1 MNKNISRVRNFSIKE
16 KLSQI
21 SASKRYKKTTSAI
34 QKRPFTSFFITL
46 GLFLL
51 ILILGSVINGLSQK
65 DIKAP
70 TIVKSVATYGIG
82 KTPTVTLSAQVESK
96 GVIKIVA
103 QSGGI
108 VQAVNV
114 VDGQNVRQGQT
125 LVSLSSNYQGG
136 SAPALQAQ
144 LAGAQLRNIKETY
157 DTQKDLINKQRSI
170 ATASAENTN
179 QLRDIS
185 SKSIGETKDL
195 LSLNESLLS
204 SLNDQITQL
213 EQSDP
218 TNTNL
223 PTLRSQKAQLQS
235 GVNQLR
241 SGVRNLEY
249 STNTDNPPTTLSNLS
264 KDITLKQLD
273 LQEKAL
279 NLNKEVSKIQYN
291 LALIQEGNMRP
302 AAPFAG
308 VVERVY
314 VQVGQD
320 VSAGDVIATLS
331 NTTVNAT
338 AVLRA
343 PREIAQ
349 SISRIEASIFQING
363 KKIAV
368 TPSYVSSVATD
379 GQLYSIIYSLPEE
392 IAKTIT
398 DQQYLQVEV
407 PVGYASTN
415 SVVPFVPIDTV
426 YESQNEATV
435 YVVEKGK
442 AVARKVTV
450 GQLYGQYVEVTAGL
464 KNGDQV
470 IVDRNVVAGDRVEV
484 KN

>member
-1 MNKNISRVRNFSIKE
+1 MNLNLSRLRKFSAKE
-16 KLSQI
+16 RLAKVTS
-21 SASKRYKKTTSAI
+21 SKRYRKTTTFI
-34 QKRPFTSFFITL
+34 QRKPFTSFFLTL

-51 ILILGSVINGLSQK
+51 ILISGSVMASLSQK
-65 DIKAP
+65 E
-70 TIVKSVATYGIG
+70 VKPDPQVKEVGVYAIG

-96 GVIKIVA
+96 GVVKIVA

-114 VDGQNVRQGQT
+114 TDGQAVRQGQT

-157 DTQKDLINKQRSI
+157 DTQKSLIDNQRSV

-179 QLRDIS
+179 QLREIS
-185 SKSIGETKDL
+185 NKSLNDTRDL
-195 LSLNESLLS
+195 LSLNESLLT
-204 SLNDQITQL
+204 SLDDQIKQL
-213 EQSDP
+213 ELNDP
-218 TNTNL
+218 TNTSL
-223 PTLRSQKAQLQS
+223 PTLRSQKAQLLS
-235 GVNQLR
+235 GVTQLR
-241 SGVRNLEY
+241 SSARSLEY
-249 STNTDNPPTTLSNLS
+249 QNNTNNPPTTLSNLQ
-264 KDITLKQLD
+264 KEMTIKQLD

-291 LALIQEGNMRP
+291 LALVQEGNMRP
-302 AAPFAG
+302 SAPFAG

-338 AVLRA
+338 AILRA

-349 SISRIEASIFQING
+349 SISRIEASIFRING
-363 KKIAV
+363 KSIAA
-368 TPSYVSSVATD
+368 TPTYVSSVATD

-398 DQQYLQVEV
+398 DQQYLPVEV
-407 PVGYASTN
+407 PVGYANTN
-415 SVVPFVPIDTV
+415 SVIPFVPIDTV

-435 YVVEKGK
+435 YVVENKK
-442 AVARKVTV
+442 AIARKVTV
-450 GQLYGQYVEVTAGL
+450 GALYGQYVEITSGL

-470 IVDRNVVAGDRVEV
+470 ILDRNVVAGDSV
-484 KN
+484 KVAK